1 MFSKK
6 NLTVPKKTERG
17 TLWNFP
23 TSILSQNSK
32 KLKGG
37 PFGDKKKFRK
47 KSRTVPKK
55 TQRGTLW
62 NFPTS
67 ILSQNSKK
75 LKGGPFG
82 DKKKF
87 RKKSRT
93 VPKKTQRGDPIV
105 SSGFVSYDKNG
116 VTERGDP
123 LHYLKYAPRLPIQYF
138 SLVVLFCKK
147 CPLRIHSVI

>member
-1 MFSKK
+1 M
-6 NLTVPKKTERG
+6 PKKTERG
-17 TLWNFP
+17 DPLEFSNIHFVAKQQK
-23 TSILSQNSK
+23 IE
-32 KLKGG
+32 
-37 PFGDKKKFRK
+37 
-47 KSRTVPKK
+47 
-55 TQRGTLW
+55 
-62 NFPTS
+62 
-67 ILSQNSKK
+67 
-75 LKGGPFG
+75 GGPFG

>member
-1 MFSKK
+1 MGFFTIHSVAKHQKNEGMKIFYFRKK
-6 NLTVPKKTERG
+6 ISQCRKKLKGG

-37 PFGDKKKFRK
+37 PFGDKKNFEK
-47 KSRTVPKK
+47 KVAQCR
-55 TQRGTLW
+55 
-62 NFPTS
+62 
-67 ILSQNSKK
+67 
-75 LKGGPFG
+75 
-82 DKKKF
+82 
-87 RKKSRT
+87 
-93 VPKKTQRGDPIV
+93 KKTQRGDPIV

>member
-1 MFSKK
+1 M
-6 NLTVPKKTERG
+6 PKKTEM
-17 TLWNFP
+17 
-23 TSILSQNSK
+23 
-32 KLKGG
+32 
-37 PFGDKKKFRK
+37 GDPLEF
-47 KSRTVPKK
+47 S
-55 TQRGTLW
+55 
-62 NFPTS
+62 N
-67 ILSQNSKK
+67 IHLSQNSKK